1 MDITRRC
8 TAVAALVL
16 ATAATAQPRMPEP
29 AQPDA
34 PAPVLRYQSAFDGYR
49 ALGDDAV
56 GNWRAVN
63 DRVREAAEKRTHAGH
78 SAPTP
83 AAASAPATP
92 SQPRHYR
99 DEIVPLR
106 KRISEENVLR
116 YNGML
121 IGIFGL
127 LAAAAEG
134 KASL

>member
-16 ATAATAQPRMPEP
+16 ATAATAQPRVPEP
-29 AQPDA
+29 AQPTA

-63 DRVREAAEKRTHAGH
+63 DRVREAAAKGAHAGH

-83 AAASAPATP
+83 AGASAPATP
-92 SQPRHYR
+92 SQPAPAG
-99 DEIVPLR
+99 VPPHHR
-106 KRISEENVLR
+106 MHSPGGAK
-116 YNGML
+116 
-121 IGIFGL
+121 
-127 LAAAAEG
+127 
-134 KASL
+134 